1 MKNTAS
7 PPTDEAI
14 VSLFFARDEAAIRH
28 THDKYGG
35 YLYTVCYNLLHDP
48 LDCEECQN
56 DTYLRAWNTIPP
68 KRPDRLLPYLT
79 TLMRSIAV
87 DRWREKSRQKRV
99 PSELTVSL
107 DELTEVISAP
117 EDTNCLAETLARFLQ
132 ELPKRRRLIFVS
144 RYYCADPPER
154 IASML
159 GVTPSAVYKELRKI
173 KEILRKHLEREGY
186 TL

>member
-1 MKNTAS
+1 MKKTT
-7 PPTDEAI
+7 PPTDDTIVALYFERDEEAI
-14 VSLFFARDEAAIRH
+14 RQ

-48 LDCEECQN
+48 LDCEECRN

-68 KRPDRLLPYLT
+68 KRPERLLPYLT
-79 TLMRSIAV
+79 ALLRSIAV
-87 DRWREKSRQKRV
+87 DRWRERSRQKRV

-107 DELTEVISAP
+107 DDLAEVVAAP
-117 EDTNCLAETLARFLQ
+117 EDADGLAEMLAQFLQ
-132 ELPKRRRLIFVS
+132 ALPKRKRLIFIS

-154 IASML
+154 IAAML
-159 GVTPSAVYKELRKI
+159 GITPSAVYKELKKI
-173 KEILRKHLEREGY
+173 KEELRKHLEKEGY